1 MKSNAAK
8 ATDDVS
14 QSVEKDPRRE
24 YTVKLPIINAGVEKV
39 AGDKVI
45 LTDHEAESLRESG
58 HIV

>member
-1 MKSNAAK
+1 MTTSRT
-8 ATDDVS
+8 TDK
-14 QSVEKDPRRE
+14 VEPKDPRRE

-58 HIV
+58 HIA